1 MNMNEYFD
9 CIIKIIAEK
18 KWNSPGIIPKC
29 ILNKAINLG
38 KGFTDIERDFF
49 IKMLEK
55 FDIYPDPKYQDYLE
69 EILNHINITEKKVYI
84 APLLSQVDKNNLY
97 KSSHYIVRMFKS
109 TYIKQL
115 PLFDNKTVM
124 LYQNDCIIDE
134 DSLLILVDDFI
145 GTGMTAHSCISYYE
159 SIGIS
164 KSKILV
170 ISFVIMETGLKKLN
184 KENIKVEY
192 LKKYNKCIS
201 GNYDRKIAQ
210 KLMNVNEAI
219 CLRNNIEKPLGFHNS
234 QALIGMQRT
243 PNNTLPIFWDNKI
256 LYPLFPRD

>member
-1 MNMNEYFD
+1 MNMNGYCD
-9 CIIKIIAEK
+9 CIIKIIAAK

-29 ILNKAINLG
+29 FLNKAINLG

-124 LYQNDCIIDE
+124 LYQNRRN
-134 DSLLILVDDFI
+134 
-145 GTGMTAHSCISYYE
+145 
-159 SIGIS
+159 
-164 KSKILV
+164 
-170 ISFVIMETGLKKLN
+170 GLPEEAKQKADALM
-184 KENIKVEY
+184 KQLKQAVTENDAQKVE
-192 LKKYNKCIS
+192 
-201 GNYDRKIAQ
+201 KIDD
-210 KLMNVNEAI
+210 
-219 CLRNNIEKPLGFHNS
+219 
-234 QALIGMQRT
+234 ALT
-243 PNNTLPIFWDNKI
+243 AL
-256 LYPLFPRD
+256 LFEF